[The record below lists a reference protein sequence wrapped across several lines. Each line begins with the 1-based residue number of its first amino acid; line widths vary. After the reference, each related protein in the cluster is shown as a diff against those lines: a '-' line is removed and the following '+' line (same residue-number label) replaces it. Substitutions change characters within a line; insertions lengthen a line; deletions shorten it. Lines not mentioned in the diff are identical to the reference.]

1 MEELPITHLVI
12 KLDYGPFI
20 LDSLSRERTNPAA
33 DYGQVTYEKGEGI
46 ELLDAAETWAT
57 LIAGTSR
64 TLQWI
69 AVYIPRDRV
78 RSWEV
83 SRQEEGE
90 ADVALWELD
99 EEEAW
104 DVLSAEPL
112 RDFI

>member
-1 MEELPITHLVI
+1 MI

-78 RSWEV
+78 RAWDV
-83 SRQEEGE
+83 SRPARGEEGE
-90 ADVALWELD
+90 AEVVLWELD

-104 DVLSAEPL
+104 DVLSVEPL
-112 RDFI
+112 REFT